1 MNPSL
6 KLSALAQAMLAG
18 ALLAGCAVG
27 PDYQTPA
34 TADLPGQ
41 FANAPAPLFSADS
54 SEVAWW
60 KLFNDGL
67 LENLVEQ
74 SLHHNRDLQ
83 AAKANLAEARAL
95 YLESGLSLLP
105 TVTSRAS
112 YNEQKRSA
120 GSLNNRAFV
129 PRELK
134 LYSMGFDASWEL
146 DFFGR
151 VRRSVEAAD
160 DQVAAEE
167 ASLRDVEVS
176 LVGEVARNY
185 FALRGLQ
192 HQLAVAQRN
201 AENQAQTLEITRV
214 KFENGRGTELD
225 TSRAE
230 AQLQST
236 RAGIPPL
243 ETAIR
248 QAIHRLSVLSGQ
260 MPDALTTTLSAQQSL
275 PKAPE
280 TIRIGDPAQLLRRR
294 PDIRMA
300 ERNLAAATAQIGVAT
315 ADLFPR
321 VTFVGS
327 ISLEGNTLTN
337 LVAPGGDAYSIG
349 PRITW
354 AAFDL
359 GRVYARIKA
368 ADARAEAGLAQYE
381 QTVLNALEETE
392 NSLVAYRQ
400 ELGRRADLAKAAT
413 ASAKARELAQLRY
426 QEGISDFLTVLD
438 AEQRLLQDQS
448 QLAQSETAAATA
460 LAAVYKA
467 LGGGWETVAEASS
480 AGE

>member
-1 MNPSL
+1 M
-6 KLSALAQAMLAG
+6 
-18 ALLAGCAVG
+18 
-27 PDYQTPA
+27 
-34 TADLPGQ
+34 
-41 FANAPAPLFSADS
+41 
-54 SEVAWW
+54 
-60 KLFNDGL
+60 FNDSL

-160 DQVAAEE
+160 NQVAAEE

-260 MPDALTTTLSAQQSL
+260 MPDALTTTLSAHQSL

-400 ELGRRADLAKAAT
+400 ELSRRADLAKAAT
-413 ASAKARELAQLRY
+413 ASAKRASWRNCVIR
-426 QEGISDFLTVLD
+426 
-438 AEQRLLQDQS
+438 
-448 QLAQSETAAATA
+448 
-460 LAAVYKA
+460 KA
-467 LGGGWETVAEASS
+467 S
-480 AGE
+480 AIF